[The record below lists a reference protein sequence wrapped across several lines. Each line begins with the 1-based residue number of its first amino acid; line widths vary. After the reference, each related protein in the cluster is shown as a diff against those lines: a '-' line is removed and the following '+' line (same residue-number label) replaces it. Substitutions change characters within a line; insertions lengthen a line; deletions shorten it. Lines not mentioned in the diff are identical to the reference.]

1 MTVELPVALRRPS
14 AASLEPTWN
23 RTVTTGLVALAVV
36 ASVTSG
42 YGILTG
48 SSRLAVLP
56 LAAVVGL
63 ALVFVAATRFSW
75 FILLLLAIRAGTD
88 ALKLSGSDAGSTASN
103 TVSARGLDPS
113 SIIGV
118 LFLVFALLWLAAS
131 FYAHG
136 SRNFSSVSTM
146 LVALLAAGAF
156 SVLGSSH
163 VQASVLQLARLTSAV
178 MMYLVLERLIVDRRM
193 LRRVLAAC
201 FVSLVVPLGYTV
213 VGLLTGDAS
222 AEVKGGFTRLTG
234 TFTQSNDYARYL
246 CFLVLLGVAVLPYV
260 SRSSKRL
267 LAPLLAVAGVFLLM
281 TLTLGAIGATA
292 AGMVLIALLQRRY
305 GLLGLLV
312 VAGIGA
318 VVLAPGLLGR
328 LTESTTGSELGGG
341 ATGNSLS
348 WRLGYWASLLTIN
361 KNNPI
366 TGIGLN
372 ATQYYT
378 ESAKQPH
385 NDYLQ
390 AYVETGIVGLL
401 AYLGLIVAMLVVTA
415 RAVRRTQRG
424 TLEWGVAGGALV
436 CVVMF
441 AVMSVAANVIQSV
454 AIFWYVLAIT
464 ACASAAGSLAAR
476 ESRSGVG
483 PAAGTTAG
491 TPTARV
497 EPAHAPA

>member
-1 MTVELPVALRRPS
+1 MTAELPAALGRS
-14 AASLEPTWN
+14 SSASLDPVWN

-42 YGILTG
+42 YGIISG

-56 LAAVVGL
+56 LVAVVAI
-63 ALVFVAATRFSW
+63 ALVFVAVTRFSW
-75 FILLLLAIRAGTD
+75 FVLLLLVIRASTD
-88 ALKLSGSDAGSTASN
+88 VLKLSGSDAGTTASN

-131 FYAHG
+131 FYAQG
-136 SRNFSSVSTM
+136 SRSFSSVSTM
-146 LVALLAAGAF
+146 LVLLLAAGAF
-156 SVLGSSH
+156 SVLGSNH

-178 MMYLVLERLIVDRRM
+178 MMYLVLERLIVDRKM
-193 LRRVLAAC
+193 LHRVLAAC
-201 FVSLVVPLGYTV
+201 FAALVVPLGYTV

-234 TFTQSNDYARYL
+234 TFTQSNDYAR
-246 CFLVLLGVAVLPYV
+246 FLTFLLLLGVAVLPYV
-260 SRSSKRL
+260 SRRSTRL

-281 TLTLGAIGATA
+281 TLTLGAIGAA
-292 AGMVLIALLQRRY
+292 AVGIALIALLQRRF

-312 VAGIGA
+312 LAGVGA
-318 VVLAPGLLGR
+318 LVVAPGLLGR
-328 LTESTTGSELGGG
+328 LTESTASSQLGGG

-348 WRLGYWASLLTIN
+348 WRLGYWASLLTVN
-361 KNNPI
+361 EKNPI
-366 TGIGLN
+366 TGVGLN

-378 ESAKQPH
+378 DSAKQPH

-401 AYLGLIVAMLVVTA
+401 VYVGLIVAMLAVTA
-415 RAVRRTQRG
+415 RAVRRTRHR
-424 TLEWGVAGGALV
+424 TLERGVAVGALV
-436 CVVMF
+436 VVVVF
-441 AVMSVAANVIQSV
+441 AVMSVAANVIQSL
-454 AIFWYVLAIT
+454 ANFWYVLAIV
-464 ACASAAGSLAAR
+464 ACASAAGSLAVRRVPDDTDA
-476 ESRSGVG
+476 V
-483 PAAGTTAG
+483 TADA
-491 TPTARV
+491 PVRA